1 MNNNSSV
8 INFVGKFASLQDY
21 TLLEK
26 LVDSFEYIFFR
37 EEFVESLC
45 YPAVN
50 FIESRYWLQ
59 FC

>member
-50 FIESRYWLQ
+50 FIESRY
-59 FC
+59 